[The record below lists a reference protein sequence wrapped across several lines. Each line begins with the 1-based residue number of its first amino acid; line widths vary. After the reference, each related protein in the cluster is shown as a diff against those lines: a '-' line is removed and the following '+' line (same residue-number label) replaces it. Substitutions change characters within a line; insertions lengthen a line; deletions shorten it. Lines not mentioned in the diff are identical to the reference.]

1 MSIIVNEQK
10 MLTENMFEYE
20 DRVKSPLNKYIDKT
34 FTPVEYFHIR
44 NNDTTTDGGWID
56 VEEILGDRSP
66 VRFQVIHDLPIAG
79 IENITINL
87 SETDIGLDGSYEGE
101 GIILPGTVVPLQN
114 DFFIIRILKDKY
126 IFRVTEVQYDTIMP
140 DNFYKISFVLDNID
154 AGKQEDLVKQ
164 TVRKTTCLIDNIGTS
179 ERCIIEDDYYD
190 DIRKINN
197 MYSEMLND
205 YITFFYNNK
214 YNCLLGDWGDGYK
227 IYDPL
232 QREFIHNN
240 GLFKVKKQIDTI
252 VFNELFIDPRRKI
265 KYENSIYRFIEL
277 RDTRKLTQFPYYV
290 FRGTNN
296 KQTPFSRW
304 NDKNVF
310 ILDIQANMGDNPNVL
325 LSQESV
331 NTIKMNYPTNSKY
344 LKLIS
349 NYIHRDEIN
358 ISEIDLTLGEELLML
373 SDSNLEVFIFTPIIL
388 YILRSIVNKFM
399 IQYDKQVIK

>member
-358 ISEIDLTLGEELLML
+358 ISEIDLSLGEELLML
-373 SDSNLEVFIFTPIIL
+373 TDSNLEVFIFTPIIL

>member
-358 ISEIDLTLGEELLML
+358 ISEIDLSLGEELLML